1 MPILDGIFGFPAKV
15 RGEMGPAVV
24 GRLLR
29 VATKAG
35 RVVSSLISVDTSGNL
50 STPGRIAASTATVL
64 ADAYASWFG
73 HGANVTSTNGYSAPF
88 NRFGFF
94 QTPDGQIGIQAEDD
108 TWIILNLN
116 TASKGSI
123 IATMDEHGLSIG
135 RGGASASREPSA
147 ALQVSAGSSNEGGFL
162 PPKMSVANR
171 NAITSPTAGLII
183 YNSEN
188 ARLELYDGS
197 AWVGITTEP

>member
-50 STPGRIAASTATVL
+50 STPGRVDAATSSDGSARASSVGSGVNHYATFGHSAAATPALKQRADGISALFGSTALL
-64 ADAYASWFG
+64 AAVAAKIPFYATDQG
-73 HGANVTSTNGYSAPF
+73 VRANGP
-88 NRFGFF
+88 
-94 QTPDGQIGIQAEDD
+94 IGG
-108 TWIILNLN
+108 N
-116 TASKGSI
+116 TGPAVNC
-123 IATMDEHGLSIG
+123 
-135 RGGASASREPSA
+135 
-147 ALQVSAGSSNEGGFL
+147 ALQVSGGFFFAPRL
-162 PPKMSVANR
+162 DATTRDSMTTETGLDSDYAGVMCFN
-171 NAITSPTAGLII
+171 TTAG
-183 YNSEN
+183 
-188 ARLELYDGS
+188 RLELWDGS